1 MQFCY
6 HAEDILSTKS
16 ESILESLSHL
26 TKELDSLASFATR
39 LKSVLNDVQNASA
52 SLEEAL
58 RGILSFRTQ
67 FHYSPERLEQIRER
81 LGELSRLKRKYGGSL
96 EAVLRHFLDLK
107 REVDSFSNLEA
118 DIVSKGQELAQAHK
132 ILSNKALELSQLR
145 TQAVPHLQKDMT
157 AVLKELGFNYVAF
170 EVRLEQKPGS
180 EVEFEGNKYQI
191 TPNGLDFCQFYV
203 GTNPGEPI
211 LPLPD
216 IASGGEISRIMLG
229 LKAVIAEKDQPGTL
243 IFDEIDI
250 GISGRVARK
259 VGLKLL
265 QTSKSQQLLVI
276 THLPQIASLPA
287 RHFSAVKVEQSGRAF
302 SRFIL
307 LEGKERINE
316 IAKLLTTGEAE
327 GKGEDYAKELLEAE
341 DVLQV

>member
-1 MQFCY
+1 
-6 HAEDILSTKS
+6 
-16 ESILESLSHL
+16 
-26 TKELDSLASFATR
+26 
-39 LKSVLNDVQNASA
+39 
-52 SLEEAL
+52 
-58 RGILSFRTQ
+58 
-67 FHYSPERLEQIRER
+67 
-81 LGELSRLKRKYGGSL
+81 
-96 EAVLRHFLDLK
+96 
-107 REVDSFSNLEA
+107 
-118 DIVSKGQELAQAHK
+118 
-132 ILSNKALELSQLR
+132 
-145 TQAVPHLQKDMT
+145 
-157 AVLKELGFNYVAF
+157 
-170 EVRLEQKPGS
+170 
-180 EVEFEGNKYQI
+180 
-191 TPNGLDFCQFYV
+191 
-203 GTNPGEPI
+203 
-211 LPLPD
+211 
-216 IASGGEISRIMLG
+216 MLG